1 MNELDILKEKSELIE
16 SDEYKKIRSYQIE
29 KIIDLSTSEIDEK
42 ELKGMLK
49 LIKNTDNWLND
60 YEKKLKNNK

>member
-1 MNELDILKEKSELIE
+1 MNELEILKEKAELV
-16 SDEYKKIRSYQIE
+16 SSVEYKKIRSYQIE

-49 LIKNTDNWLND
+49 LIKTSDNWQND
-60 YEKKLKNNK
+60 YEKKLKNK

>member
-1 MNELDILKEKSELIE
+1 MNELEILKEKAELV
-16 SDEYKKIRSYQIE
+16 SSNEYKKIRSYQIE

-49 LIKNTDNWLND
+49 LIKNTDNWQSD
-60 YEKKLKNNK
+60 YDKKLKANK

>member
-1 MNELDILKEKSELIE
+1 MNELEILKEKAELI
-16 SDEYKKIRSYQIE
+16 SSNNYKKIRSYQIE

-49 LIKNTDNWLND
+49 LIKNTDNWQSD
-60 YEKKLKNNK
+60 YEKKLKTNK

>member
-1 MNELDILKEKSELIE
+1 MNELDILKEKSELIK

-49 LIKNTDNWLND
+49 LIKNTDNWIND
-60 YEKKLKNNK
+60 YEKKLKTNK